1 MIRCVIHIM
10 TVSLNHSFQRITG
23 LNLTKRNRLTT
34 SLSMINLYVF
44 EEKEK
49 ADRRGFKVSF
59 ELYPSTPHRDH
70 HYDDSNNCEVILE
83 NVPYSD
89 SD

>member
-1 MIRCVIHIM
+1 
-10 TVSLNHSFQRITG
+10 
-23 LNLTKRNRLTT
+23 
-34 SLSMINLYVF
+34 MINLNVYAEGLNF

-49 ADRRGFKVSF
+49 VDRRGFKVSF
-59 ELYPSTPHRDH
+59 ELRPSHPSCNQN
-70 HYDDSNNCEVILE
+70 YDDSNNCEVILE

>member
-1 MIRCVIHIM
+1 M
-10 TVSLNHSFQRITG
+10 FQRITG
-23 LNLTKRNRLTT
+23 LNLTKQNRLTT
-34 SLSMINLYVF
+34 SLSMINLSMYADALNF

-49 ADRRGFKVSF
+49 VDHRGFKVSF
-59 ELYPSTPHRDH
+59 ELHPSHPQYNQN
-70 HYDDSNNCEVILE
+70 YDDSNNCEVILE

>member
-1 MIRCVIHIM
+1 
-10 TVSLNHSFQRITG
+10 
-23 LNLTKRNRLTT
+23 
-34 SLSMINLYVF
+34 MINLSVYAEGLNF

-49 ADRRGFKVSF
+49 VDRRGFKVSF
-59 ELYPSTPHRDH
+59 ELCPSHPSCNQN
-70 HYDDSNNCEVILE
+70 YDDSNNCEVILE

>member
-1 MIRCVIHIM
+1 
-10 TVSLNHSFQRITG
+10 
-23 LNLTKRNRLTT
+23 
-34 SLSMINLYVF
+34 MINLSVYADMF

-49 ADRRGFKVSF
+49 VDRRGFKVSF
-59 ELYPSTPHRDH
+59 ELHPNHPPHNQN
-70 HYDDSNNCEVILE
+70 YEDSNNCEVILE